1 MKNLVVLLLVTVFL
15 STVLSAQT
23 SKEEKKEQ
31 KKEKKEIIE
40 ALKSKAIKEAR
51 KEEKR
56 LVKDEGFKIIPGGL
70 PMAKQLEYA
79 WIMQLEKDDDGNPK
93 YLVATGNGVAKTQ
106 TAAKLQAIEM
116 AKLEMAGKIETIVA
130 ALIEGSVANKQLTT
144 KEAETITEVI
154 SASKNIISQT
164 LVGVEAP
171 LEIMKDV
178 NKENVEVQVRI
189 FCNSDMSEKKAKKA
203 ILEELK
209 EKTKVAHDKLD
220 RIMGLN

>member
-1 MKNLVVLLLVTVFL
+1 MKNLVLLLVTVFL